1 MHKQKLNCFRQIACV
16 FGKSVRHCIMKI
28 NNGGLYYSKS
38 NNLVV
43 RVVRA
48 IQAESIAYI
57 KCHNRTVN
65 AFGLSFESEVAFS
78 DLEIATKESVL
89 KYLGK

>member
-1 MHKQKLNCFRQIACV
+1 MRIK
-16 FGKSVRHCIMKI
+16 
-28 NNGGLYYSKS
+28 NGALYYSKV
-38 NNLVV
+38 NNCVV

-48 IQAESIAYI
+48 IQDEAIACI

-65 AFGLSFESEVAFS
+65 YLGLPFENEVSFS
-78 DLEIATKESVL
+78 DLELATKESVL

>member
-1 MHKQKLNCFRQIACV
+1 MR
-16 FGKSVRHCIMKI
+16 I
-28 NNGGLYYSKS
+28 NNGGLYYSTC

-48 IQAESIAYI
+48 IQDEAIAYI

-65 AFGLSFESEVAFS
+65 SFGLPFESEVSFS
-78 DLEIATKESVL
+78 DLELATKESIQ